1 LYLAI
6 KALGVGNGDEVI
18 KVSDTFV
25 SAVDVVILE
34 NKILGTAI
42 FIGDTEKD
50 TNKAE
55 MLNIKSIGITN
66 GLRKKEFLDVDCYY
80 EEIKDIYF
88 NKLEI
93 K

>member
-18 KVSDTFV
+18 TVSDTFV
-25 SAVDVVILE
+25 STVDVVILE

-42 FIGDTEKD
+42 FIGDTD
-50 TNKAE
+50 
-55 MLNIKSIGITN
+55 
-66 GLRKKEFLDVDCYY
+66 FYY